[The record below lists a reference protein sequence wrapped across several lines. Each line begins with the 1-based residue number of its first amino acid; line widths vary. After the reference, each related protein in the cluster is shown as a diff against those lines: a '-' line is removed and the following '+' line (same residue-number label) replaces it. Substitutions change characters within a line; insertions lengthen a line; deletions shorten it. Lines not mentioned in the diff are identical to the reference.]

1 MVIELPTSPRPV
13 RAPRAGFLT
22 LAAVAALLIVF
33 AYANSLENEF
43 HFDDSHV
50 IVNNAFIRDLGNT
63 PLFFT
68 DAHTFSS
75 LPQNATYRP
84 LVTLSYAIDYA
95 AGRGLTPRSFHVT
108 QIALLLAVWGL
119 LIPFYRR
126 LLDLASPAAANRFIA
141 LAAATLFAVHTANTE
156 TMNFISCRSELI
168 SAIGLLG
175 AFLLVQRSEVARRYH
190 LYLLPIVFGALAK
203 APVVVFAP
211 LLMVYVFLFSDEPR
225 SWRRALR
232 SALPSL
238 VTGIAL
244 LWFLNSMNAKEWVS
258 GGGSK
263 LHYAI
268 TQPFV
273 WLHYARLFFLPVGL
287 TADTDWRPFA
297 HWYDTRAVVGLVFVL
312 ALLAAIHRLGLKREQ
327 RAIAFGLGWFAIA
340 LLPTSSFFPL
350 AEVANEHRIFFPYIG
365 LTFAVVHGAWL
376 ATRSLAERSRA
387 SVPDGPAGKA
397 RAILLAA
404 GLGSVLVIAM
414 HVTGTRARNETWR
427 TEESLWRD
435 TTEKSPANGRAL
447 MNYGLTQM
455 AAGKH
460 AVAKSYFERALI
472 FTPNYSTLQ
481 INLGVVNSSLGQK
494 AAADAHFRTAIRLS
508 DDFDGHYFYARWLA
522 HNGRGPEAADH
533 LGVALVRGPGTP
545 EARSLAMSLEAA
557 RGAGEELSALAR
569 RALAID
575 PNDSA
580 AAAYAA
586 GTAPFPVPRND
597 YTAWFE
603 LGAAKTSSGNDLEA
617 AIAYRQALKF
627 DPRSGDALNN
637 LGWSLAQLGFREEA
651 RDAFTQAIASRPD
664 FELARRNLLWLESLD

>member
-1 MVIELPTSPRPV
+1 MPGESPSASRGSFP
-13 RAPRAGFLT
+13 FL
-22 LAAVAALLIVF
+22 ASVAALLIAF

-50 IVNNAFIRDLGNT
+50 IVNNAFIRSLGNT

-95 AGRGLTPRSFHVT
+95 AGRGLDPAAFHVT

-175 AFLLVQRSEVARRYH
+175 AFLLVQCSEVARRVH
-190 LYLLPIVFGALAK
+190 LYLLPLVFGALAK

-211 LLMVYVFLFSDEPR
+211 LLMVYVFLFSEEPR
-225 SWRRALR
+225 SWGRAFR

-244 LWFLNSMNAKEWVS
+244 LWFLSSMNASEWVS

-263 LHYAI
+263 LHYAM

-273 WLHYARLFFLPVGL
+273 WLHYVRLFFLPVGL
-287 TADTDWRPFA
+287 TADTDWRAFE
-297 HWYDTRAVVGLVFVL
+297 HWYDTRAIVGFVFVL
-312 ALLAAIHRLGLKREQ
+312 ALPVAIRRLGLVREW
-327 RAIAFGLGWFAIA
+327 RAIAFGIAWFAIA

-365 LTFAVVHGAWL
+365 LTVAVVHGGWL
-376 ATRSLAERSRA
+376 LARRLGGRL
-387 SVPDGPAGKA
+387 SVADRPGGSA
-397 RAILLAA
+397 RRIGLAA
-404 GLGSVLVIAM
+404 GLAIVLVIVL

-435 TTEKSPANGRAL
+435 TVEKSPENGRAL

-455 AAGKH
+455 AAGRH
-460 AVAKSYFERALI
+460 AVAKSYFERALA
-472 FTPNYSTLQ
+472 FTPNYSTLE
-481 INLGVVNSSLGQK
+481 INLGIVEGALGNRE
-494 AAADAHFRTAIRLS
+494 AAEQHFRAAIRLS
-508 DDFDGHYFYARWLA
+508 DDFDGNYFFARWLA
-522 HNGRGPEAADH
+522 ESGRAPEA
-533 LGVALVRGPGTP
+533 VAYLRVAMSRGPGTS
-545 EARSLAMSLEAA
+545 EARALAMNLAAA
-557 RGAGEELSALAR
+557 RGDATELAAIARESLAV
-569 RALAID
+569 D
-575 PNDSA
+575 PHDAVA
-580 AAAYAA
+580 ADYAA
-586 GTAPFPVPRND
+586 GRAPFPVARDD
-597 YTAWFE
+597 YDAWFE
-603 LGAAKTSSGNDLEA
+603 LGAQKTSSGHDLEA
-617 AIAYRQALKF
+617 AIAYRQALRF
-627 DPRSGDALNN
+627 DPRSADALNN
-637 LGWSLAQLGFREEA
+637 LGWSLARLGFRLEA
-651 RDAFTQAIASRPD
+651 RDAFTRALAIRPG
-664 FELARRNLLWLESLD
+664 FELARRNLLWLESPE